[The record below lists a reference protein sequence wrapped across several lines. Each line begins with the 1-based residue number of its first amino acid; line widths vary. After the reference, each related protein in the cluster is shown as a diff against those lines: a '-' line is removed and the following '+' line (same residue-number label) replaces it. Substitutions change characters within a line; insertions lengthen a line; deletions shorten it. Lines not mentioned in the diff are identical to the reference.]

1 MNQRASPN
9 LKFSYSHLLLSRF
22 TILTPYVF
30 FELAFYYTCT
40 YTMRACLSKSIY
52 LLSPVFCIYVAGTR
66 AGRNPVTIS
75 IFSVIATISFL
86 HCYVSTCGYFRAVP
100 LFIIK
105 ESPRSLYMFSHYI
118 ATISA
123 K

>member
-22 TILTPYVF
+22 TILTPHVF

-40 YTMRACLSKSIY
+40 YTMRASFQEYY

-105 ESPRSLYMFSHYI
+105 ESPRSL
-118 ATISA
+118 
-123 K
+123 